1 MTQDSGCCFRLAYR
15 QPPQSRRRNLL
26 AGELPQVAGHCSA
39 RRRTCSIAC
48 AALGDVVLLAGDVA
62 DDVADD
68 AAPGTAWLAH
78 AVMPS
83 PHAATAKKPKMTE
96 RSRTAALVSVR

>member
-1 MTQDSGCCFRLAYR
+1 VTQA
-15 QPPQSRRRNLL
+15 P
-26 AGELPQVAGHCSA
+26 VA
-39 RRRTCSIAC
+39 
-48 AALGDVVLLAGDVA
+48 AADAELGDVVLFA

-68 AAPGTAWLAH
+68 AAPGAAWLAH

-96 RSRTAALVSVR
+96 RSRTAALVSLR

>member
-1 MTQDSGCCFRLAYR
+1 VTQE
-15 QPPQSRRRNLL
+15 P
-26 AGELPQVAGHCSA
+26 VA
-39 RRRTCSIAC
+39 
-48 AALGDVVLLAGDVA
+48 AADAELGDVVLLAGDVA
-62 DDVADD
+62 DD
-68 AAPGTAWLAH
+68 AAPGAAWLAH

>member
-1 MTQDSGCCFRLAYR
+1 VTQAPVSAADA
-15 QPPQSRRRNLL
+15 
-26 AGELPQVAGHCSA
+26 ELG
-39 RRRTCSIAC
+39 
-48 AALGDVVLLAGDVA
+48 GVVLFA

-68 AAPGTAWLAH
+68 AADDAAPGAAWLAH

-96 RSRTAALVSVR
+96 RSRAAALVSSR